1 MNPEKINTLH
11 KILDGFVSNH
21 LVKHQFDSFNNYI
34 KRCNMKWISIRLTYP
49 SGYLLLIKLS
59 RAHLTNPTT
68 SYIDDNG
75 RVTISNLLPCE
86 ARYRMLNYNS
96 TVLTNVNIQRSLL
109 KTKHKS
115 VLLNVPITSHLVMVG
130 SDTYSLKKSSRVEKI
145 FVGKDQYDQDRYFI
159 ISGNART
166 LAAQVRDAYSTIYVF
181 EKIKNDRLCL
191 ISEMRSMSFETGH
204 SVLIDIH

>member
-1 MNPEKINTLH
+1 
-11 KILDGFVSNH
+11 
-21 LVKHQFDSFNNYI
+21 
-34 KRCNMKWISIRLTYP
+34 
-49 SGYLLLIKLS
+49 
-59 RAHLTNPTT
+59 
-68 SYIDDNG
+68 
-75 RVTISNLLPCE
+75 
-86 ARYRMLNYNS
+86 MLNYNS
-96 TVLTNVNIQRSLL
+96 TVLINVNIQRSLL

-130 SDTYSLKKSSRVEKI
+130 SDTYSLKNFSRVEKI

-191 ISEMRSMSFETGH
+191 ISEMTSMSFETGH